1 MKSISILL
9 AEKDGGTASFYALE
23 IKTDDVQ
30 KTLKQV
36 KNVINEA
43 MTKLISDLL
52 KRNREYKEILRY
64 KNSTSWLLEPLKI
77 FDPVIAT
84 GKSPNIKLHG
94 TKLVLTTIY
103 DLKQIN
109 KANAE
114 FLIKV
119 LNSL

>member
-9 AEKDGGTASFYALE
+9 AEKNGNTATFYALE

-43 MTKLISDLL
+43 MIKLISDLL
-52 KRNREYKEILRY
+52 KRNKEYKEIMQY

-77 FDPVIAT
+77 FNPVITT

-94 TKLVLTTIY
+94 TKLTLTTIY